1 MILFILLILTGLF
14 IIIAAKCDKK
24 HEDIAILFCIFS
36 AIVGMIFVG
45 LSIVAIIIKVPYFRE
60 QKKIEFEQRY
70 QSIMF
75 CIEHEKIGT
84 TSLASDI
91 AEYNSE
97 VLKGR
102 MDQNSAWFSVI
113 THDFYEEL
121 PIIEIEMED

>member
-1 MILFILLILTGLF
+1 MILVLLTIITVLF
-14 IIIAAKCDKK
+14 LVIGFKNIK
-24 HEDIAILFCIFS
+24 HELIAITLCLLS
-36 AIVGMIFVG
+36 AVIGMMLLG
-45 LSIVAIIIKVPYFRE
+45 LSIFAIIIKVPYVRE
-60 QKKIEFEQRY
+60 QRKIEFEQRY

-75 CIEHEKIGT
+75 CIEHENFGT

-113 THDFYEEL
+113 TYDFYEEL
-121 PIIEIEMED
+121 PLIEL